1 MVLIDLKPC
10 FEKFIRGKF
19 LERLNRFVV
28 LVEVDGEV
36 KKAHLSDTGR
46 LGELLA
52 PGAPVLLSPNPKGK
66 LDYKFVAVE
75 KEGEWVLLNT
85 SVHSKVARRVLETG
99 LLGFKPCSL
108 KAEHRFG
115 GSRIDFLV
123 DGSLLLEV
131 KGCNLV
137 EDGIC
142 LFPDAPTDRGRRHLE
157 ELIFALKEGY
167 RAAVLF
173 LAFRKCSCF
182 LPNEKMDPD
191 FSSIFFKALEA
202 SVRFYAVQLAF
213 QPDGKVLFRKRL
225 KLCS

>member
-1 MVLIDLKPC
+1 MVLLDLKPH
-10 FEKFIRGKF
+10 FGEFIEGKF

-28 LVEVDGEV
+28 QVEVGGEV

-46 LGELLA
+46 LGELLT

-85 SVHSKVARRVLETG
+85 SVHSKIARRVLETG
-99 LLGFKPCSL
+99 LLGFKPRSL

-123 DGSLLLEV
+123 EGNLLLEV

-137 EDGIC
+137 EDGVC
-142 LFPDAPTDRGRRHLE
+142 LFPDAPTERGRRHLG
-157 ELIFALKEGY
+157 ELLSALKGGY

-173 LAFRKCSCF
+173 LAFRKCNCF
-182 LPNEKMDPD
+182 LPNEKRDPD
-191 FSSIFFKALEA
+191 FSAAFYEALDAGVE
-202 SVRFYAVQLAF
+202 FYAVQLEF
-213 QPDGKVLFRKRL
+213 RPDGKVLFKKRL
-225 KLCS
+225 NLCS